1 MKKTLFISVLF
12 LIVSVPAFS
21 KGCSLFRKWSS
32 TSSPTQQT
40 INWGDTIYIPY
51 GDTTF
56 HVQVYFYNCQGPTP
70 PTVVLMIKD
79 PQGVMHNNAAGHY
92 DFTEP
97 GEYNIYEFEDQ
108 PANRKILFYVAFMPA
123 PTSTSIP
130 ENTPNTISIYPNPF
144 ADQLT
149 IAMNNG
155 NTEQLRVR
163 IFSVD
168 GRLAIEHYYTDISSC
183 TLVTFALPPGIY
195 IAEIRTK
202 DTTIKQKILKTG
214 S

>member
-1 MKKTLFISVLF
+1 MKKTLFISVL
-12 LIVSVPAFS
+12 LSIVALPAFAKECHIGRQWTS
-21 KGCSLFRKWSS
+21 AS
-32 TSSPTQQT
+32 TPVPQG
-40 INWGDTIYIPY
+40 INWADTLRVPFP
-51 GDTTF
+51 DTAIHL
-56 HVQVYFYNCQGPTP
+56 HVYWYNCTP
-70 PTVVLMIKD
+70 PFNDPNAILLKD
-79 PQGVMHNNAAGHY
+79 PQGIIHSSPWGDF
-92 DFTEP
+92 DFTQP
-97 GEYNIYEFEDQ
+97 GEYSIYKYSDYPSQFVL
-108 PANRKILFYVAFMPA
+108 KFYVAFTPA
-123 PTSTSIP
+123 PVTASIP
-130 ENTPNTISIYPNPF
+130 ENTSNTISIYPNPF

-163 IFSVD
+163 IFSLD

-202 DTTIKQKILKTG
+202 EMTVKQKILKTG